1 MKNSVH
7 IRTFPV
13 AAQMHFD
20 FGRRTQA
27 GCTFQHFSFFIDA
40 YQFIRCNKTFAHAG
54 GGSKK
59 GAVFQLY
66 GDVSVIC
73 RNPSQLPHFMADI
86 AKLLFDFLFVCVEP
100 PDRILSVFLCNSAG
114 NACLQKDNSQRSNLL
129 YNFLGRLS
137 SFFSGNLQYFDLD
150 FPAEKKHA
158 GKRGEC
164 DKIAQPVCTLCN
176 RHSTMNLHCRMAS
189 HRKKKAK
196 YRKRTGFRKKRY

>member
-54 GGSKK
+54 RGSKK

-86 AKLLFDFLFVCVEP
+86 AKLLFDFLFVRVEP

-150 FPAEKKHA
+150 FPAEEK
-158 GKRGEC
+158 
-164 DKIAQPVCTLCN
+164 
-176 RHSTMNLHCRMAS
+176 TMPEKEENATKLRSRFAHFAIGT
-189 HRKKKAK
+189 AP
-196 YRKRTGFRKKRY
+196 